1 MKKNNKGITLI
12 ALVVTIVVLL
22 ILAGITISLILND
35 DGIIAKAREAKNAT
49 ETSVAEEQKKLSDL
63 DKILDDSLG
72 PPKADDDTPGSL
84 DGDGT
89 EDSPYR
95 ISSIEDLVTFSNEV
109 NSGNSYSGKV
119 LVLNNN
125 LDFTSN
131 SSYVN
136 PNTTEFGD
144 INEDSTVSPLKVEL
158 TTGKGFKPI
167 GSFEDINYSFAGT
180 LDGQGY
186 YIKGYNMEVPEDSFS
201 ENSSIFGLNTGTIKN
216 LDIGDIT
223 INSTPSD
230 SFCNVSISGICY
242 ANIGTIENCNLIGE
256 VSIGDNGILFFSGIT
271 SYNEG
276 TIYNC
281 SNKSIVDIE
290 SSKDV
295 TISGI
300 SMENSKDIL
309 LSNNQGSISSRIT
322 SENTS
327 SRIQTR
333 AAISSRMN
341 ISGISDY
348 NTGEINGC
356 YNSGNISA
364 SASYSTVNG
373 IANSNQGNIFNSY
386 NSGTLYASGDDTF
399 ICGIVYENY
408 GNSYNCYNV
417 GDTSVESTYF
427 SNQGFDITKGLS
439 ISTSNNVTNCYYLEG
454 VSDEE
459 KYTSEMGMPATSALE
474 LSSDNM
480 KTDSF
485 VNRLNQ
491 DVDSS
496 YSIKFVKD
504 TSNIND
510 GYPILSEE

>member
-1 MKKNNKGITLI
+1 
-12 ALVVTIVVLL
+12 
-22 ILAGITISLILND
+22 
-35 DGIIAKAREAKNAT
+35 
-49 ETSVAEEQKKLSDL
+49 
-63 DKILDDSLG
+63 
-72 PPKADDDTPGSL
+72 
-84 DGDGT
+84 
-89 EDSPYR
+89 
-95 ISSIEDLVTFSNEV
+95 
-109 NSGNSYSGKV
+109 
-119 LVLNNN
+119 
-125 LDFTSN
+125 
-131 SSYVN
+131 
-136 PNTTEFGD
+136 
-144 INEDSTVSPLKVEL
+144 
-158 TTGKGFKPI
+158 
-167 GSFEDINYSFAGT
+167 
-180 LDGQGY
+180 
-186 YIKGYNMEVPEDSFS
+186 
-201 ENSSIFGLNTGTIKN
+201 
-216 LDIGDIT
+216 
-223 INSTPSD
+223 
-230 SFCNVSISGICY
+230 
-242 ANIGTIENCNLIGE
+242 
-256 VSIGDNGILFFSGIT
+256 
-271 SYNEG
+271 
-276 TIYNC
+276 
-281 SNKSIVDIE
+281 
-290 SSKDV
+290 
-295 TISGI
+295 
-300 SMENSKDIL
+300 MENSKDII
-309 LSNNQGSISSRIT
+309 LSNNQGSISARIT

-333 AAISSRMN
+333 AAITGRMN

-474 LSSDNM
+474 LSSENM